1 MIVASR
7 SFLAGISVIAVLAAG
22 MAGAGAN
29 DSVLKAA
36 SEPGQWVVAGHDY
49 GNTRFSPLK
58 QINAEN
64 ASKLSLAYS
73 FSLGSLRSNEA
84 SPIVIGNTLY
94 VSTSW
99 GPKYVY
105 ALDAATG
112 ARKWTFEPEI
122 PDDVLQYAC
131 CDVNSRGIAY
141 ADGKLFVGRLDG
153 KLTALDASTGKAL
166 WTTKVVDYKNGSVI
180 TSPPLVVRDRVIT
193 GFGGGEYGVRGSLQ
207 AFDINSGKQAW
218 QTFTVPAPGE
228 PGSETWKGDSAQH
241 GGGAAWLVGSYDPKT
256 DTVYWG
262 TSNPAPWNTA
272 VRSTGNGD
280 FGKLT
285 NLYTASTLAIDPNT
299 GKIKWHIQTTP
310 ADAWDY
316 DGVNEAVLADLNING
331 STVPALLKADRNGF
345 FFVANRESGKVLSA
359 EKFIHTTWAH
369 KWDVA
374 TMRAVEDPDKRPG
387 PGHPGKDI
395 CPNLIGGKNWQPMS
409 YNPETGLVYI
419 PANNVCMDWSVGDV
433 SFKRGVFYLGAEFPS
448 KEGPGGFLGELVAW
462 DPVNQKKV
470 WSIKEDLPFNGGTL
484 TTGGGLVFAGN
495 LHGDFRAIDAKSGN
509 ILWKRN
515 LGSGI
520 GAGPVTYMVDGKQY
534 VAVVVGRTAAIPAFL
549 GDLGNKMTAAAPEG
563 GSLFVFTV
571 Q

>member
-1 MIVASR
+1 MIVTGR
-7 SFLAGISVIAVLAAG
+7 RLLAGISIIAVLAAG
-22 MAGAGAN
+22 TAGVRAN

-36 SEPGQWVVAGHDY
+36 SESGQWAVAGHDY

-153 KLTALDASTGKAL
+153 KLTALDAGTGKAL
-166 WTTKVVDYKNGSVI
+166 WTTKVVDYKEGAVI
-180 TSPPLVVRDRVIT
+180 TSPPLVVGDKVIT

-207 AFDINSGKQAW
+207 AFDIKTGKQAW

-228 PGSETWKGDSAQH
+228 PESETWKGDSAQH
-241 GGGAAWLVGSYDPKT
+241 GGGAPWLVGSYDPKS

-316 DGVNEAVLADLNING
+316 DGVNEAVLADLKING

-359 EKFIHTTWAH
+359 EKFVYTTWAH
-369 KWDVA
+369 KWDIA

-419 PANNVCMDWSVGDV
+419 PTNNVCMDWSVGDV
-433 SFKRGVFYLGAEFPS
+433 SYKRGVFYLGAEFPS
-448 KEGPGGFLGELVAW
+448 KDGPGGFLGELVAW

-571 Q
+571 E

>member
-7 SFLAGISVIAVLAAG
+7 RFLAGISVIAVLAAG

-316 DGVNEAVLADLNING
+316 DGVNEAVLADLNISG

>member
-1 MIVASR
+1 
-7 SFLAGISVIAVLAAG
+7 LAGISVIAVLAAG

-316 DGVNEAVLADLNING
+316 DGVNEAVLADLNISG

-409 YNPETGLVYI
+409 FNPETGLVYI

-549 GDLGNKMTAAAPEG
+549 GDLGNKMTTAAPEG

>member
-1 MIVASR
+1 MTSR
-7 SFLAGISVIAVLAAG
+7 HRGFLAGISIAAILAAG
-22 MAGAGAN
+22 TVRVRAN
-29 DSVLKAA
+29 DSVLKAEA
-36 SEPGQWVVAGHDY
+36 EAGQWVVVGHDY
-49 GNTRFSPLK
+49 GNTRFSPLN

-73 FSLGSLRSNEA
+73 FSLASLRSNEA
-84 SPIVIGNTLY
+84 SPIVVGNTLY

-112 ARKWTFEPEI
+112 ARKWTYEPDI
-122 PDDVLQYAC
+122 PEDVLQYAC

-141 ADGKLFVGRLDG
+141 ADGKSFVGRLDG
-153 KLTALDASTGKAL
+153 KLTALDAATGKAL
-166 WTTKVVDYKNGSVI
+166 WTSTVVDYKQGSVI
-180 TSPPLVVRDRVIT
+180 TSPPLVVRDKVIT

-207 AFDINSGKQAW
+207 AFDINTGKLQW
-218 QTFTVPAPGE
+218 QTYTVPAPGE
-228 PGSETWKGDSAQH
+228 PGSETWKGDSGLH
-241 GGGAAWLVGSYDPKT
+241 GGGAAWLVGSYDPKS

-262 TSNPAPWNTA
+262 TSNPGPWNTA

-285 NLYTASTLAIDPNT
+285 NLYTASTLAIDPNN

-316 DGVNEAVLADLNING
+316 DGVNEAVLADLKING

-345 FFVANRESGKVLSA
+345 FFVANRETGKVLSA
-359 EKFIHTTWAH
+359 EKFIYTNWAQ
-369 KWDVA
+369 KWDIS

-387 PGHPGKDI
+387 PGHPAKDI

-409 YNPETGLVYI
+409 YSPQTGLVYI
-419 PANNVCMDWSVGDV
+419 PSNNVCMDWSVGDV
-433 SFKRGVFYLGAEFPS
+433 SYKRGVFYLGAEFPT
-448 KEGPGGFLGELVAW
+448 KDGPGGFLGELVAW
-462 DPVNQKKV
+462 DPVNANKV

-484 TTGGGLVFAGN
+484 TTAGNLVFAGN
-495 LHGDFRAIDAKSGN
+495 LHGDFRAINAKTGA
-509 ILWKRN
+509 ILWKKN

-549 GDLGNKMTAAAPEG
+549 GDLGKKMTAAAPEG

>member
-7 SFLAGISVIAVLAAG
+7 TFLAGISIIAFLAGSTAG
-22 MAGAGAN
+22 VRAN
-29 DSVLKAA
+29 DSVLKAS
-36 SEPGQWVVAGHDY
+36 SEQEQWAVAGRDY

-58 QINAEN
+58 QINAQN

-112 ARKWTFEPEI
+112 QRKWTFEPEI

-131 CDVNSRGIAY
+131 CDVNSRGVAY
-141 ADGKLFVGRLDG
+141 GDGKLFVGRLDG
-153 KLTALDASTGKAL
+153 KLTALDAATGKAL
-166 WTTKVVDYKNGSVI
+166 WTAKVVDYKQGSVI
-180 TSPPLVVRDRVIT
+180 TSPPLVVRDKVIT

-207 AFDINSGKQAW
+207 AFDINTGKLAW

-241 GGGAAWLVGSYDPKT
+241 GGGAPWLVGSYDPKS

-285 NLYTASTLAIDPNT
+285 NLYTASTLALDPST

-316 DGVNEAVLADLNING
+316 DGVNEAVLADLQING

-359 EKFIHTTWAH
+359 EKFVPTTWAH
-369 KWDVA
+369 KWDIN
-374 TMRAVEDPDKRPG
+374 TMRAVEDPDRRPG

-409 YNPETGLVYI
+409 YNPQTGLVYI

-433 SFKRGVFYLGAEFPS
+433 SYKRGVFYLGAEFPS
-448 KEGPGGFLGELVAW
+448 KEGPGGFMGELVAW

-484 TTGGGLVFAGN
+484 TTDGGLVFAGN
-495 LHGDFRAIDAKSGN
+495 LHGDFRAIDAKTGN

-549 GDLGNKMTAAAPEG
+549 GELGAKLTAASPEG

-571 Q
+571 E